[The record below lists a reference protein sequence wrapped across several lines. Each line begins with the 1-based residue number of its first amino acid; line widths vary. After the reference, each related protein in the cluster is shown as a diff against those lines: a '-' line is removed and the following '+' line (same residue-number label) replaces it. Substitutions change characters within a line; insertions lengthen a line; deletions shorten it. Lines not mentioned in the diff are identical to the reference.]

1 MEAIEYKK
9 LYALQDAVLQEVF
22 RAEQEF
28 YLTGGTCLS
37 RFYVAKRYSDDL
49 DFFTNRSA
57 RYSFS
62 LKNIIA
68 ALEKKFSVKTEAQ
81 SKDFARFIVNGQLQ
95 VDFVN
100 DIAFHYKDIKVTES
114 GYLIDN
120 VENIFAN
127 KLTAIIARDNAK
139 DVFDIIL
146 IAKYFNFSYQDILT
160 AAQKKM
166 AFAIEDLI
174 VRLKE
179 FPLAWLNEVK
189 PIEAF
194 AITAG
199 DIETVCLDMVERKS
213 NSLFAG

>member
-1 MEAIEYKK
+1 MEAIDYKK

-22 RAEQEF
+22 VTEHEF

-62 LKNIIA
+62 LKSIIA
-68 ALEKKFSVKTEAQ
+68 ALEKKFSIKTEAQ
-81 SKDFARFIVNGQLQ
+81 SKDFARFILNDQLQ

-100 DIAFHYKDIKVTES
+100 DTAFHYKDIKVTES

-127 KLTAIIARDNAK
+127 KLTAIIGRDSAK

-189 PIEAF
+189 PIEPF
-194 AITAG
+194 TITG
-199 DIETVCLDMVERKS
+199 KDIETVCRDMVEGKD
-213 NSLFAG
+213 NSLFVG